1 MKNLIQVAG
10 IIDQDEASM
19 LIACGVKHLGF
30 PLRLHDGREDLSEEE
45 AKEIIHSLQP
55 SVYGVVITYL
65 NDAEE
70 IAKFC
75 REMGAT
81 WVQLHGSITVS
92 EIEKLTQLAP
102 DLFILKSLIVRK
114 DNLAELKSVSAEL
127 SPYVDAFITDTFDPS
142 TGRSGATGKL
152 HDWRISQQLVD
163 ISPKPVILAGGLTAD
178 NVREAILQVKPA
190 GVDSHTGVEGLDGRK
205 NPRLMR
211 QFVAEAREGFRLM
224 SSDAV

>member
-19 LIACGVKHLGF
+19 LIACGIKHLGF
-30 PLRLHDGREDLSEEE
+30 PLRLRDGREDLSEAE
-45 AKEIIHSLQP
+45 AKKIIRSLEP

-65 NDAEE
+65 NDAQK

-102 DLFILKSLIVRK
+102 DLFILKSLIVRR

-127 SPYVDAFITDTFDPS
+127 SPYVNAFITDTFDPS

-163 ISPKPVILAGGLTAD
+163 ISSNPVILAGGLTAD
-178 NVREAILQVKPA
+178 NVREAILKVKPA
-190 GVDSHTGVEGLDGRK
+190 GVDSHTGVEAPDGRK
-205 NPRLMR
+205 DLRLVR
-211 QFVAEAREGFRLM
+211 KFVAEAREGFHRM
-224 SSDAV
+224 SADA